1 MNKKQI
7 NMEQDTDTP
16 KKPMTVGVKIWAGIA
31 AVGVLAGALAIVPQ
45 FEGLRQFVLQRRA
58 AFGSVDLPGSYL
70 GETWRPATVKDFD
83 WLQDEWCYP
92 ALAGFR
98 SRFRVQNGVLARQ
111 NVGAKPKAFVT
122 EWVSADVFI
131 SNRGIIRLRYVNS
144 DWPGT
149 YVDREPG
156 KTAEWRE
163 SERSAAD
170 DGTISSGKK
179 RLVLSCGRCRLSSDG
194 STYSCGV

>member
-16 KKPMTVGVKIWAGIA
+16 KKPMTVGAKIWAGIA

-70 GETWRPATVKDFD
+70 GETWRPARRVV
-83 WLQDEWCYP
+83 LPGVGRIPIALSRPEW
-92 ALAGFR
+92 R
-98 SRFRVQNGVLARQ
+98 SRR
-111 NVGAKPKAFVT
+111 AK
-122 EWVSADVFI
+122 
-131 SNRGIIRLRYVNS
+131 RGSQAIIRLRYVNS

-163 SERSAAD
+163 NERSAAD

>member
-1 MNKKQI
+1 M
-7 NMEQDTDTP
+7 
-16 KKPMTVGVKIWAGIA
+16 
-31 AVGVLAGALAIVPQ
+31 AGALAIVPQ

-58 AFGSVDLPGSYL
+58 AFGSVDLPGSYP
-70 GETWRPATVKDFD
+70 GEKWRPATVKDFD

-111 NVGAKPKAFVT
+111 NVGV
-122 EWVSADVFI
+122 
-131 SNRGIIRLRYVNS
+131 RLRYVHS
-144 DWPGT
+144 DWPGS

-163 SERSAAD
+163 KERSAAD

-179 RLVLSCGRCRLSSDG
+179 RLVLSCRRCRLSSDG
-194 STYSCGV
+194 STYTCGV